1 MDLQKIAKILYN
13 LSLDMD
19 YADSL
24 EYKDEEVKC
33 ITEELEILKQNEC
46 FSTLQMLEM
55 IALKNED
62 MEHWKEGNSMSLR
75 EYLKELK
82 IDQIEDD
89 TEFCDKEYNAIMDY
103 CTERK
108 FLITDDDLA
117 CIVDRGMNDSYEYRR
132 AQYIKDLWLDFGNVP
147 MNPNTEC
154 IEEEWNGF
162 AAGWHRTSICDW
174 FEESY
179 GVSVVKDLMGL

>member
-1 MDLQKIAKILYN
+1 
-13 LSLDMD
+13 
-19 YADSL
+19 
-24 EYKDEEVKC
+24 
-33 ITEELEILKQNEC
+33 
-46 FSTLQMLEM
+46 
-55 IALKNED
+55 
-62 MEHWKEGNSMSLR
+62 MSLR

-108 FLITDDDLA
+108 FLITDDDLV
-117 CIVDRGMNDSYEYRR
+117 CIVNRGLNDSFEYRR
-132 AQYIKDLWLDFGNVP
+132 AGYIKNLWLEFGDVP
-147 MNPNTEC
+147 INPETEC

-162 AAGWHRTSICDW
+162 AAGWHRRTIWDW

-179 GVSVVKDLMGL
+179 GISVAKDLMGL

>member
-1 MDLQKIAKILYN
+1 
-13 LSLDMD
+13 
-19 YADSL
+19 
-24 EYKDEEVKC
+24 
-33 ITEELEILKQNEC
+33 
-46 FSTLQMLEM
+46 
-55 IALKNED
+55 
-62 MEHWKEGNSMSLR
+62 MSLR

-108 FLITDDDLA
+108 FLITDDDLV
-117 CIVDRGMNDSYEYRR
+117 CIVNRGLNDSFEYSR
-132 AQYIKDLWLDFGNVP
+132 AEYIKNLWLEFGYIP
-147 MNPNTEC
+147 MNPETKC

-179 GVSVVKDLMGL
+179 GISVAKDLMGLQEKMIMAKYIVDYYQKCSKSYEVEACSKEEAEEIVKNDIFE

>member
-1 MDLQKIAKILYN
+1 
-13 LSLDMD
+13 
-19 YADSL
+19 
-24 EYKDEEVKC
+24 
-33 ITEELEILKQNEC
+33 
-46 FSTLQMLEM
+46 
-55 IALKNED
+55 
-62 MEHWKEGNSMSLR
+62 MSLR

-108 FLITDDDLA
+108 FLITDDDLV
-117 CIVDRGMNDSYEYRR
+117 CIVNRGLNDSFEYRR
-132 AQYIKDLWLDFGNVP
+132 AEYIKNLWLDFGNVP
-147 MNPNTEC
+147 MNPETKC
-154 IEEEWNGF
+154 IEEGWNGF

-179 GVSVVKDLMGL
+179 GISVAKDLMGL

>member
-1 MDLQKIAKILYN
+1 
-13 LSLDMD
+13 
-19 YADSL
+19 
-24 EYKDEEVKC
+24 
-33 ITEELEILKQNEC
+33 
-46 FSTLQMLEM
+46 
-55 IALKNED
+55 
-62 MEHWKEGNSMSLR
+62 MSLR

>member
-1 MDLQKIAKILYN
+1 MDTQKIAKILYN

-46 FSTLQMLEM
+46 FSALQMLEM

-75 EYLKELK
+75 EYLKEQK

-89 TEFCDKEYNAIMDY
+89 AEFCDKEYNAIMDY

-117 CIVDRGMNDSYEYRR
+117 CIVSRGLNDSFEYRR
-132 AQYIKDLWLDFGNVP
+132 AEYIKNLWLEFGDVP
-147 MNPNTEC
+147 MNPETEC
-154 IEEEWNGF
+154 IDEEWNEFSTGT
-162 AAGWHRTSICDW
+162 HREEVWSW
-174 FEESY
+174 FEETY
-179 GVSVVKDLMGL
+179 GVSVAKDLMGL